1 MNIQILGAML
11 RQGTGNRNFPYVIE
25 ILQISLDENIKPND
39 VFLKHLHNFY
49 DRCARSID
57 ERVNFIIIICN
68 IKIHFNSKY
77 FLASFNKIEVI

>member
-11 RQGTGNRNFPYVIE
+11 RQGANNRNFPYVIE

-57 ERVNFIIIICN
+57 ARVNLLINLYLISFTN
-68 IKIHFNSKY
+68 FQY
-77 FLASFNKIEVI
+77 FLASFNKNEVI